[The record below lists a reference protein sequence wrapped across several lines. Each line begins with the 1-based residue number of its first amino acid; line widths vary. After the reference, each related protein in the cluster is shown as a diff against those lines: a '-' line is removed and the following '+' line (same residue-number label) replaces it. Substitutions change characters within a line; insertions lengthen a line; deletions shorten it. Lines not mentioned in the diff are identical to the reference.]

1 MGKLI
6 KKTVIFCLGVM
17 MFGIMPTMVD
27 AAEFKWG
34 SPAKENNVTRIPVK
48 MVITDTDA
56 ASNFKLGCETNDLD
70 VTCEVKQLSS
80 QTTVQYLE
88 GLYTY
93 VGTEP
98 GANFPVGEYELVEV
112 VLTNTATIKKSEV
125 EFSLKNAAI
134 GGVSQSLSSKVSV
147 GAKEVEKEKS
157 NDATLSNIKVS
168 TGVLSPEFSKDVK
181 EYTVY
186 QIKDTINKVK
196 ITPTCTVENTCTFEL
211 SGGKSISGS
220 NVTLNMGDNQIILD
234 VTSEDGSQTVTYKIN
249 IIRGETS
256 YNSSRLSELTFG
268 DYVLTPAFKPETTKY
283 ALTVPNEVTTITQI
297 MKYVAEDTNAQDLIK
312 VEGVDNFV
320 VGENKLT
327 ITVNNV
333 MNDETTVYEVFIT
346 RMSVENIEI
355 IKYINNEVTFKDS
368 DGIQTTLSID
378 EFKKTYPTEY
388 ENITNGVYKFDEEGN
403 KIIEG
408 LEDNDKEEEKDDK
421 KDKKKDNKIW
431 LIIILIV
438 VGLVVI
444 IVSGI
449 LIFKKKPQEIEE
461 TEEVVEETKEE
472 AVTPVTTETVETEP
486 TNVVPMENTTDFDEF
501 GIEEAI
507 IGKKFSNTLEGTVD
521 IDEALN
527 DLMSTKQY
535 DFKDKE

>member
-1 MGKLI
+1 MG
-6 KKTVIFCLGVM
+6 
-17 MFGIMPTMVD
+17 
-27 AAEFKWG
+27 E
-34 SPAKENNVTRIPVK
+34 
-48 MVITDTDA
+48 
-56 ASNFKLGCETNDLD
+56 
-70 VTCEVKQLSS
+70 
-80 QTTVQYLE
+80 
-88 GLYTY
+88 
-93 VGTEP
+93 
-98 GANFPVGEYELVEV
+98 
-112 VLTNTATIKKSEV
+112 
-125 EFSLKNAAI
+125 
-134 GGVSQSLSSKVSV
+134 
-147 GAKEVEKEKS
+147 
-157 NDATLSNIKVS
+157 
-168 TGVLSPEFSKDVK
+168 
-181 EYTVY
+181 
-186 QIKDTINKVK
+186 
-196 ITPTCTVENTCTFEL
+196 
-211 SGGKSISGS
+211 
-220 NVTLNMGDNQIILD
+220 NQIVLD

-333 MNDETTVYEVFIT
+333 MNDETTVYEVVIT

-408 LEDNDKEEEKDDK
+408 LEENDKEEEKDDK

-472 AVTPVTTETVETEP
+472 AVTPVTTKTVETEP

-507 IGKKFSNTLEGTVD
+507 IGEKFSNTLEGTVD